1 MFFYIFLENSVE
13 NRMFVNVITSGRTV
27 NLRNYLHL
35 LHRSSYTPL
44 TRLTKQ
50 TNWQVWWEE
59 ITTAT
64 QGREIVSENS
74 GLLFRPAKHN
84 LRLWPSP

>member
-1 MFFYIFLENSVE
+1 MLSQMLNLNTSTLNNCIVATLGASYFYIFLENSVE

-50 TNWQVWWEE
+50 TN
-59 ITTAT
+59 
-64 QGREIVSENS
+64 
-74 GLLFRPAKHN
+74 
-84 LRLWPSP
+84 